1 MTFGPAYRVVSGMD
15 GGVLD
20 LLDSLLDGVPEPR
33 LQPLAEDEAR
43 ALMVLLGVLEV
54 EALSEDVRR
63 AAGDMR
69 LRIGS
74 RLA

>member
-1 MTFGPAYRVVSGMD
+1 M
-15 GGVLD
+15 LD

-33 LQPLAEDEAR
+33 LRLLAEDEAR
-43 ALMVLLGVLEV
+43 ALMILLGVLEV

-69 LRIGS
+69 FRIGS

>member
-1 MTFGPAYRVVSGMD
+1 M
-15 GGVLD
+15 LD
-20 LLDSLLDGVPEPR
+20 LLDSLLDSVPEPR
-33 LQPLAEDEAR
+33 LRLLAEDEAR

-69 LRIGS
+69 LRLGA
-74 RLA
+74 RLR